1 MTADIRLADEIF
13 FALATIP
20 AEDREAFLQE
30 RCGGNASL
38 RADVDALLAA
48 LDAPDEGFLDPA
60 KMPSLDLGAVD
71 GPLQPG
77 TTLSGY
83 LVLHAIGSGGMGVVY
98 AAQQD
103 HPRRTVAIKVLRRTV
118 RHPEVMKRFAREAE
132 VLAHLRH
139 PGIAQVFAFHP
150 GDGAIPAHLVM
161 ELVSGPPIT
170 EYVAAHQLDE
180 SARLTLMIAICD
192 AMQHAHDR
200 GVVHRDL
207 KPANVL
213 VTSDGAPKIL
223 DFGIARAA
231 GLDFLSTLQT
241 SHGQLLG
248 TVAYMSPEQLR
259 GAVDEVDHRSDIYAL
274 GVMLHRIISGKVPL
288 EAGGPLLTGPTAQ
301 VAARAMAPERL
312 RRYGS
317 AAEMATDL
325 RACRDG
331 SALGAQ
337 TIASDV
343 ARIVMAIQSADGRY
357 VAIAL
362 PHSKVIVLD
371 ASTGRHVAESAV
383 EGSSVERLEF
393 EPGQLTIRSTGGTTY
408 LALPD

>member
-1 MTADIRLADEIF
+1 VTADIRLADEIF

-20 AEDREAFLQE
+20 AEDREAYLQE

-38 RADVDALLAA
+38 RADIDALLAA

-60 KMPSLDLGAVD
+60 KMPALDLAAVD

-103 HPRRTVAIKVLRRTV
+103 HPRRTVAIKVLRRAV
-118 RHPEVMKRFAREAE
+118 RHPEVVKRFAREAE

-150 GDGAIPAHLVM
+150 GEGAIPAHLVM

-180 SARLTLMIAICD
+180 SARLMLMIAICD

-393 EPGQLTIRSTGGTTY
+393 EPGQLAIRSTGGTTY
-408 LALPD
+408 LALPA